1 MKSNEKVTSLLLNY
15 KCKYN
20 HFVMQ
25 NINAAYSCH
34 FYRSF
39 KTYKNLSYPYIL
51 NGDLKRKG
59 SKFMLRRPD
68 LGVLMFY
75 EILESTITD
84 YYSRFKYYIYKTIP
98 ETYNYVHIVE
108 ARYIN
113 EDQCDIRTSLVF
125 DNKIFFSEKELHDT
139 LKFIYMLYKQIES
152 SLRNYIIQ
160 KLAIA
165 HTIINNKLELVWNIL
180 LNMKII
186 HKYSKLF
193 CDKINYEGNFLR
205 KNDIVQLIY
214 YKGKNKNKYK
224 AKINRCK
231 MSSMDL
237 TKEGV
242 IELLFEKDDEINN
255 FPLTKTKII
264 LRIYEYEGKCSMYI
278 LYYFLNDQNYNF
290 LDIYTKKKN
299 KELYKLKNIIENY
312 NGCDINDNDCKI
324 KYPIDELYHKKI

>member
-1 MKSNEKVTSLLLNY
+1 MNSKENAQSLLLNY
-15 KCKYN
+15 NCKYN
-20 HFVMQ
+20 HF
-25 NINAAYSCH
+25 IAAYYNAAYIIH
-34 FYRSF
+34 LFRDFEVYN
-39 KTYKNLSYPYIL
+39 NLSYPYIL
-51 NGDLKRKG
+51 KGNLKRKG
-59 SKFMLRRPD
+59 TKFMLRRPD

-231 MSSMDL
+231 MSSMVL

-242 IELLFEKDDEINN
+242 IELLFEKNDEINN
-255 FPLTKTKII
+255 CPFSKAKII